1 MRDISSIVMLF
12 YSTKSDDLALNNKVH
27 GMKEHFV
34 EVLVPTEKVVE
45 MRVGYPR
52 ISERNRYLSSVV
64 LHC

>member
-12 YSTKSDDLALNNKVH
+12 YSTKSNDSALNNKVH

-45 MRVGYPR
+45 MRVG
-52 ISERNRYLSSVV
+52 
-64 LHC
+64 